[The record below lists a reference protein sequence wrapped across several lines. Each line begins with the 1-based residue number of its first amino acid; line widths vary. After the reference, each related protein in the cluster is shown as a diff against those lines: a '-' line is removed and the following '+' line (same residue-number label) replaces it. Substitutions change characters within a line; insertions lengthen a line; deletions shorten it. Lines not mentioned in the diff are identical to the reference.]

1 MISTNVLIP
10 LIGAASAFGAAGA
23 VLALMG
29 AGAPFLLAAL
39 GASACAGL
47 ILYGAMPQSR
57 SAALARSA
65 APARPAAPDCAAAAQ
80 ARIDALEVQAAS
92 LRHDL
97 RGALYPALIM
107 SDRLVTNADPAVRL
121 AGEGIVRSIERAT
134 ELLTMASKASR
145 RTAPPPPTEIAAW
158 PSGHTAQPQSPP
170 GGTVAPAP
178 QPGVGP

>member
-10 LIGAASAFGAAGA
+10 LIGAASAFGATGA

-47 ILYGAMPQSR
+47 VLYGVMPQP
-57 SAALARSA
+57 RSA
-65 APARPAAPDCAAAAQ
+65 APDCAAAQ

-97 RGALYPALIM
+97 RGALSPALIM

-134 ELLTMASKASR
+134 ELLTTASKASR
-145 RTAPPPPTEIAAW
+145 PTAPPPAENAAW
-158 PSGHTAQPQSPP
+158 PAGHVARSQSQP
-170 GGTVAPAP
+170 GGTAAPAP
-178 QPGVGP
+178 RPGAGP

>member
-57 SAALARSA
+57 SAAPARS
-65 APARPAAPDCAAAAQ
+65 AAPDCAAAAQ

-97 RGALYPALIM
+97 RGALSPALIV
-107 SDRLVTNADPAVRL
+107 SDRLVNNADPAVRL

-134 ELLTMASKASR
+134 ELLTVASKASR
-145 RTAPPPPTEIAAW
+145 RTAPPPPTETAAW

-170 GGTVAPAP
+170 GGTAAPAP
-178 QPGVGP
+178 RPGAGP

>member
-57 SAALARSA
+57 SAAPARS
-65 APARPAAPDCAAAAQ
+65 AAPDCAAAAQ

-97 RGALYPALIM
+97 RGALSPALIM

-145 RTAPPPPTEIAAW
+145 RTAPPPPTETVAW

-170 GGTVAPAP
+170 GGTAAPAP
-178 QPGVGP
+178 RPGAGP